1 MMWLSGVRSSWRSC
15 APGSL
20 LTAPRSRAGRPPE
33 LRLDLLEQPGE
44 IDGLGVEV
52 VAARCDRLLPVARH
66 GVRGERDHRDRAGLR
81 GGLDPAGRLPA
92 VQARQAHVHQDE
104 RGRLRARHRHPLLA
118 VDRDGDLVAA
128 PGEPTGEHVPVHLV
142 VLDEQDL
149 GHQARGLRRATLAE
163 TSSRT
168 SASSWS
174 RPWVPFWRIFCTWPL
189 SRSRSSWDRSLAV
202 TTTIG
207 MARQASWR
215 RNSATNSKPSISGII
230 RSSRI
235 TLGRTSARRS
245 SATRPFSASTTV

>member
-15 APGSL
+15 APGSM
-20 LTAPRSRAGRPPE
+20 LTAPRSRAARPAG
-33 LRLDLLEQPGE
+33 LRFDLLEQPGE
-44 IDGLGVEV
+44 IEGLGVEV
-52 VAARCDRLLPVARH
+52 VAPRRHRLLPVARH
-66 GVRGERDHRDRAGLR
+66 GVRGQRDHRDRAGL
-81 GGLDPAGRLPA
+81 GGRLDPAGRLPA

-104 RGRLRARHRHPLLA
+104 GGRLRARHRHPLLA

-128 PGEPTGEHVPVHLV
+128 PGEPTGEHVAVHLV
-142 VLDEQDL
+142 VLDEEDL
-149 GHQARGLRRATLAE
+149 GHQAPGLRRAKLAE

-174 RPWVPFWRIFCTWPL
+174 RPWVAFWRIFCTWPL

-207 MARQASWR
+207 MARQASWPR
-215 RNSATNSKPSISGII
+215 DSATKSKPSILRII
-230 RSSRI
+230 KSSRM

-245 SATRPFSASTTV
+245 RATRPS